1 MRNRKWEGENMK
13 LLFATGNEYKF
24 NLMKE
29 RLKEFD
35 DIELVNPKMLGINIE
50 VVEDGQTAE
59 ENSRKKAEAYH
70 AATNLPT
77 ISEDSGLFIN
87 KFKKKEQPG
96 LFVKRINGQEGLSD
110 ETILKYYIDMLK
122 KYDGRS
128 LAHYFTGVCI
138 IDEEG
143 NEFSDTIEETD
154 FLLISQP
161 SKKVNKNGGILE
173 PISFDIDAN
182 KYFDQRTEE
191 EIANH
196 YQSLDDRYRE
206 LVNNILRKDIIRKVK
221 A

>member
-196 YQSLDDRYRE
+196 YQSLDERYRE

>member
-1 MRNRKWEGENMK
+1 MK

-154 FLLISQP
+154 FLLLSQP

-221 A
+221 V

>member
-1 MRNRKWEGENMK
+1 MK

-154 FLLISQP
+154 FLLLSQP

>member
-1 MRNRKWEGENMK
+1 MK

-24 NLMKE
+24 NVMKE

-35 DIELVNPKMLGINIE
+35 DIELVNPKMLGINID
-50 VVEDGQTAE
+50 VVEDGMTAE

-77 ISEDSGLFIN
+77 ISEDSGLYID

-96 LFVKRINGQEGLSD
+96 LFVKRVNGQEGLSD
-110 ETILKYYIDMLK
+110 ETILNYYINMLK

-138 IDEEG
+138 IDENG
-143 NEFSDTIEETD
+143 NEYSDTIEETD
-154 FLLISQP
+154 FLLIAKP
-161 SKKVNKNGGILE
+161 SKKVNKKGGILE
-173 PISFDIDAN
+173 PISFDLDAN

-191 EIANH
+191 DIANH
-196 YQSLDDRYRE
+196 YKSLDERYRE
-206 LVNNILRKDIIRKVK
+206 LVNNVLRKDIIRKVK

>member
-1 MRNRKWEGENMK
+1 MK
-13 LLFATGNEYKF
+13 LLFATGNDYKF

-35 DIELVNPKMLGINIE
+35 DIELVNPKMLGISID
-50 VVEDGQTAE
+50 VVEDGKTAE
-59 ENSRKKAEAYH
+59 ENSRKKAEAYY

-77 ISEDSGLFIN
+77 ISEDSGLYID

-96 LFVKRINGQEGLSD
+96 LFVKRINGEEGLSD
-110 ETILKYYIDMLK
+110 ETILNYYINMLK

-138 IDEEG
+138 IDENG
-143 NEFSDTIEETD
+143 NEYSDTIEESE
-154 FLLISQP
+154 FLLIDKP
-161 SKKVNKNGGILE
+161 SKKVNMHGGVLE

-191 EIANH
+191 DIANH
-196 YQSLDDRYRE
+196 YQSLNDRYRE
-206 LVNNILRKDIIRKVK
+206 LINNILRKDTIKKVK

>member
-1 MRNRKWEGENMK
+1 MK

-96 LFVKRINGQEGLSD
+96 LFVKRINGQEGLSY

-154 FLLISQP
+154 FLLLSQP

>member
-154 FLLISQP
+154 FLLLSQP

-173 PISFDIDAN
+173 PIRFDIDAN

>member
-1 MRNRKWEGENMK
+1 MK

-154 FLLISQP
+154 FLLLSQP

-196 YQSLDDRYRE
+196 YQPLDDRYRE

>member
-1 MRNRKWEGENMK
+1 MK

-154 FLLISQP
+154 FLLLSQP

-196 YQSLDDRYRE
+196 YQSLDNRYRE

>member
-206 LVNNILRKDIIRKVK
+206 LVNNVLRKDIIRKVK

>member
-1 MRNRKWEGENMK
+1 MK

-196 YQSLDDRYRE
+196 YQSLDERYRE

>member
-154 FLLISQP
+154 FLLLSQP

>member
-1 MRNRKWEGENMK
+1 MK

-29 RLKEFD
+29 RLKGFD
-35 DIELVNPKMLGINIE
+35 DIELVNPKMLGISID
-50 VVEDGQTAE
+50 VVEDGNTAE
-59 ENSRKKAEAYH
+59 ENSRKKAEAYYM
-70 AATNLPT
+70 ATKLPT
-77 ISEDSGLFIN
+77 ISEDSGLIIN

-110 ETILKYYIDMLK
+110 ETILNYYIDMLK

-128 LAHYFTGVCI
+128 LAHYYTGVCI

-143 NEFSDTIEETD
+143 NEYSDTIEETD
-154 FLLISQP
+154 FLLISKP
-161 SKKVNKNGGILE
+161 SKKVNKKGGVLE

-191 EIANH
+191 EVESH
-196 YQSLDDRYRE
+196 YQSLNERYRE
-206 LVNNILRKDIIRKVK
+206 LVNNVLRKDIIRKVK

>member
-1 MRNRKWEGENMK
+1 MK

-35 DIELVNPKMLGINIE
+35 DIELVNPKMLGINI
-50 VVEDGQTAE
+50 VEDGQTAE

>member
-1 MRNRKWEGENMK
+1 MK

-35 DIELVNPKMLGINIE
+35 DIELVNPKMLGISID
-50 VVEDGQTAE
+50 VVEDGMTAE

-77 ISEDSGLFIN
+77 ISEDSGLYID

-96 LFVKRINGQEGLSD
+96 LFVKRVNGQEGLSD
-110 ETILKYYIDMLK
+110 ETILNYYINMLK

-138 IDEEG
+138 IDENG
-143 NEFSDTIEETD
+143 NEYSDTIEETD
-154 FLLISQP
+154 FLLIAKP
-161 SKKVNKNGGILE
+161 SKKVNKKGGILE
-173 PISFDIDAN
+173 PISFDLDAN

-191 EIANH
+191 DIANH
-196 YQSLDDRYRE
+196 YKSLDERYRE
-206 LVNNILRKDIIRKVK
+206 LVNKVLRKDIIRKVK

>member
-1 MRNRKWEGENMK
+1 MK